1 MTRGRARIHLPGDK
15 AHAALCGWTYVDV
28 EADVS
33 LVTCKTC
40 LSMLAAGRSAPR
52 CGRAA
57 GRATV
62 ASAELGQALG
72 DALRATA
79 MPSAGPP
86 PRVTPQIWATSCKG
100 GEHRRC
106 GVCELCAWEREAGLW
121 AAVAPWNRAHQIER
135 PDSAPRWPSLA
146 AALVALVEWE
156 RHGRTA
162 PSAFGGMLDCLR
174 RGDLGDGG
182 RSRPDDPLLRRGGEL
197 VRVRQAL
204 ELAYPEEGH
213 GRLSAEQCR
222 GLLLVRTPGVLIAL
236 PTYEELAAE
245 VGEPVGELRALVRS
259 GRAAVSA
266 ELAKRGLIPREPP
279 RARRRVGVGASA
291 MRVREAEVCV

>member
-52 CGRAA
+52 CGRNA
-57 GRATV
+57 GRVTV
-62 ASAELGQALG
+62 ASAELGQVLG
-72 DALRATA
+72 EALRATA
-79 MPSAGPP
+79 TPSAGPP

-106 GVCELCAWEREAGLW
+106 GACALCVWEREAGLW
-121 AAVAPWNRAHQIER
+121 AAVAPWNRELRLAR
-135 PDSAPRWPSLA
+135 PEGAPRWPSLA

-162 PSAFGGMLDCLR
+162 PSAFGGVLECLR

-182 RSRPDDPLLRRGGEL
+182 RSRPDDPLLRRAGEL
-197 VRVRQAL
+197 VRVYQAL
-204 ELAYPEEGH
+204 ELAYPEGGH
-213 GRLSAEQCR
+213 ARLSAEQCR
-222 GLLLVRTPGVLIAL
+222 DLLLVRTPGVLIAL
-236 PTYEELAAE
+236 PTYEALAAE
-245 VGEPVGELRALVRS
+245 LGESVGELRVLVRT
-259 GRAAVSA
+259 GRAVVSA
-266 ELAKRGLIPREPP
+266 ELVQRGLIPLEPA
-279 RARRRVGVGASA
+279 RARRRADVGASA
-291 MRVREAEVCV
+291 MRVSEEEVCV